1 METASLYKDIQG
13 RTGGDIYIGVV
24 GPVRTGKSTF
34 IKRFMELIVLPA
46 MEPSPLRDRAK
57 DELPQSAGGKTIMT
71 TEPKFIPQEAAKVQL
86 DEGIS
91 LNIRLID
98 CVGYMVDGASG
109 HMENDQERLVKT
121 PWYDYEIPFTKA
133 AEIGTRKVITEHSTV
148 GIVITADGSFGEL
161 NRSQYE
167 AAETKTIQELKQLG
181 KPFIL
186 LLNSQYPHSQ
196 ETRGLADKL
205 KETHQCNVLPVSCEQ
220 LKKEDI
226 FMILKSMLLEFPVT
240 ALNFYIPKW
249 VESLSNSHWLKAN
262 LLDTIKTALTS
273 IVKMKD
279 LYDKEFPPSEYIE
292 AIKIDQID
300 LATGKVNIS
309 VHFDDSYYYKIISD
323 LIQIPISNEY
333 EFIEIVRELAQKK
346 QEYEEAASALD
357 QARQGGYGILK
368 PTRSDVTLK
377 EPEIIRHGNKFGVK
391 IHASAPSI
399 HLIKANI
406 STEIAPIV
414 GTEEQA
420 KDLVNY
426 IKEEASAG
434 EDSIWNVN
442 IFGKTMEQMVNDGI
456 QSKASKINDESQVK
470 LQNTMEKIVNESNGG
485 MVCIII

>member
-1 METASLYKDIQG
+1 
-13 RTGGDIYIGVV
+13 
-24 GPVRTGKSTF
+24 
-34 IKRFMELIVLPA
+34 
-46 MEPSPLRDRAK
+46 
-57 DELPQSAGGKTIMT
+57 
-71 TEPKFIPQEAAKVQL
+71 
-86 DEGIS
+86 
-91 LNIRLID
+91 
-98 CVGYMVDGASG
+98 
-109 HMENDQERLVKT
+109 
-121 PWYDYEIPFTKA
+121 
-133 AEIGTRKVITEHSTV
+133 
-148 GIVITADGSFGEL
+148 
-161 NRSQYE
+161 
-167 AAETKTIQELKQLG
+167 
-181 KPFIL
+181 
-186 LLNSQYPHSQ
+186 
-196 ETRGLADKL
+196 
-205 KETHQCNVLPVSCEQ
+205 
-220 LKKEDI
+220 
-226 FMILKSMLLEFPVT
+226 MILKSMLLEFPVT